1 LRFAIVDV
9 WVAADG
15 GTHQGSAIANQQE
28 INNQRSF
35 NLKSIVMQHILVY
48 GDSLSWGI
56 VPNTRRRLS
65 FTERWPGVMERALV
79 DGGHQVR
86 VIEDCLNGRRTAW
99 DDPFKPGRNALDGI
113 EQRMEI
119 NSPLALVIVMLGAN
133 DFQSVH
139 QNNAWHSAQG
149 LASVIRA
156 MRRAPIEP
164 GMPVPPIL
172 VVAPPPITTPV
183 GKPIWEKFEGAPAR
197 AERAAEAYAANAA
210 ELECH
215 FYDAGRVVS
224 TSPHDGIHLD
234 ADQHA
239 TLGAALGKVAGESLS
254 GR

>member
-1 LRFAIVDV
+1 ML
-9 WVAADG
+9 
-15 GTHQGSAIANQQE
+15 Q
-28 INNQRSF
+28 
-35 NLKSIVMQHILVY
+35 ILVY

-56 VPNTRRRLS
+56 IPNTRRRLS
-65 FTERWPGVMERALV
+65 FTERWPGVMESALV

-99 DDPFKPGRNALDGI
+99 DDPFKAGRNALDGV

-139 QNNAWHSAQG
+139 QNNAWHSGQG

-183 GKPIWEKFEGAPAR
+183 GKPIWEKFEGAPGR
-197 AERAAEAYAANAA
+197 SERAAEAYAAIAA
-210 ELECH
+210 EMECQ

-239 TLGAALGKVAGESLS
+239 TLGAALAKVVSKLLGDRHV
-254 GR
+254 GRSY

>member
-1 LRFAIVDV
+1 L
-9 WVAADG
+9 
-15 GTHQGSAIANQQE
+15 
-28 INNQRSF
+28 
-35 NLKSIVMQHILVY
+35 QHILVY

-65 FTERWPGVMERALV
+65 FAERWPGVMERALV
-79 DGGHQVR
+79 DAGHQVR

-99 DDPFKPGRNALDGI
+99 DDPFKPGRNALDGL

-119 NSPLALVIVMLGAN
+119 NSPLALAIVMLGAN

-139 QNNAWHSAQG
+139 QNNAWHSGQG
-149 LASVIRA
+149 LAAVIRA

-197 AERAAEAYAANAA
+197 AERAVDAYSATAA
-210 ELECH
+210 EMECQ
-215 FYDAGRVVS
+215 FFDAGRVVS

-239 TLGAALGKVAGESLS
+239 TLGAALAKVVSESLR

>member
-1 LRFAIVDV
+1 ML
-9 WVAADG
+9 
-15 GTHQGSAIANQQE
+15 Q
-28 INNQRSF
+28 
-35 NLKSIVMQHILVY
+35 ILVY

-56 VPNTRRRLS
+56 IPNTRRRLS

-99 DDPFKPGRNALDGI
+99 DDPFKAGRNALDGV

-119 NSPLALVIVMLGAN
+119 NSPLALVMVMLGAN

-139 QNNAWHSAQG
+139 QNNAWHSGQG

-183 GKPIWEKFEGAPAR
+183 GKPISEKFEGTPGR
-197 AERAAEAYAANAA
+197 SERAAEAYAAIAA
-210 ELECH
+210 EMECQ

-239 TLGAALGKVAGESLS
+239 TLGAALAKVVSKLLGDRHV
-254 GR
+254 GRSY

>member
-1 LRFAIVDV
+1 MR
-9 WVAADG
+9 
-15 GTHQGSAIANQQE
+15 Q
-28 INNQRSF
+28 
-35 NLKSIVMQHILVY
+35 ILIY
-48 GDSLSWGI
+48 ADSLTWGI
-56 VPNTRRRLS
+56 VPDTRKRWP
-65 FTERWPGVMERALV
+65 FATRWPGVMERALSNA
-79 DGGHQVR
+79 GHEAR
-86 VIEDCLNGRRTAW
+86 VIEDCLNGRRTVW

-139 QNNAWHSAQG
+139 QNNAWHSGQG

-197 AERAAEAYAANAA
+197 SEQAAEAYAAIAA
-210 ELECH
+210 EMECR

-239 TLGAALGKVAGESLS
+239 TLGAALAKAVTALLAG
-254 GR
+254 G

>member
-1 LRFAIVDV
+1 M
-9 WVAADG
+9 
-15 GTHQGSAIANQQE
+15 QQ
-28 INNQRSF
+28 
-35 NLKSIVMQHILVY
+35 ILVY

-56 VPNTRRRLS
+56 IPNTRRRLP
-65 FTERWPGVMERALV
+65 FPERWPGVMERALV
-79 DGGHQVR
+79 DRGHRVR

-99 DDPFKPGRNALDGI
+99 DDPFKPGRNALEGI

-119 NSPLALVIVMLGAN
+119 NSPLSLVILMLGAN

-139 QNNAWHSAQG
+139 QNTAWHSGQG
-149 LASVIRA
+149 LAAVIRA
-156 MRRAPIEP
+156 VRRAPIEP

-197 AERAAEAYAANAA
+197 SERAADAYAAMAA
-210 ELECH
+210 EMECQ
-215 FYDAGRVVS
+215 FFDAGRVVS

-239 TLGAALGKVAGESLS
+239 VLGTAVANVVGEWLGG
-254 GR
+254 G

>member
-1 LRFAIVDV
+1 ML
-9 WVAADG
+9 
-15 GTHQGSAIANQQE
+15 Q
-28 INNQRSF
+28 
-35 NLKSIVMQHILVY
+35 ILVY

-56 VPNTRRRLS
+56 IPNTRRRLS
-65 FTERWPGVMERALV
+65 SAERWPGVMERALANA
-79 DGGHQVR
+79 GHHVR

-99 DDPFKPGRNALDGI
+99 DDPFKPGRNALDGV

-119 NSPLALVIVMLGAN
+119 NSPLALVILMLGAN

-139 QNNAWHSAQG
+139 QNNAWHSGQG

-183 GKPIWEKFEGAPAR
+183 GKPLWEKFEGAPPR
-197 AERAAEAYAANAA
+197 AEGAAEAYRAIAA
-210 ELECH
+210 EMDCQ
-215 FYDAGRVVS
+215 FFDAGRVVS

-234 ADQHA
+234 ADQHEI
-239 TLGAALGKVAGESLS
+239 LGRALSAVVSDVLS
-254 GR
+254 GAKATA

>member
-1 LRFAIVDV
+1 ML
-9 WVAADG
+9 
-15 GTHQGSAIANQQE
+15 Q
-28 INNQRSF
+28 
-35 NLKSIVMQHILVY
+35 ILVY

-56 VPNTRRRLS
+56 IPNTRRRLS

-99 DDPFKPGRNALDGI
+99 DDPFKAGRNALDGV

-119 NSPLALVIVMLGAN
+119 NSPLALVMVMLGAN

-139 QNNAWHSAQG
+139 QNNAWHSGQG

-183 GKPIWEKFEGAPAR
+183 GKPIWEKFEGAPGR
-197 AERAAEAYAANAA
+197 SERAAEAYAAIAA
-210 ELECH
+210 EMECQ

>member
-1 LRFAIVDV
+1 ML
-9 WVAADG
+9 
-15 GTHQGSAIANQQE
+15 Q
-28 INNQRSF
+28 
-35 NLKSIVMQHILVY
+35 ILVY

-56 VPNTRRRLS
+56 IPNTRRRLS
-65 FTERWPGVMERALV
+65 FPERWPGVMEHALV

-139 QNNAWHSAQG
+139 QNNAWHSGQG

-183 GKPIWEKFEGAPAR
+183 GKPIWEKFEGAPGR
-197 AERAAEAYAANAA
+197 SERAAEAYAAIAA
-210 ELECH
+210 EMKCQ

-239 TLGAALGKVAGESLS
+239 TLGAALAKVVSESLS
-254 GR
+254 R

>member
-1 LRFAIVDV
+1 
-9 WVAADG
+9 
-15 GTHQGSAIANQQE
+15 
-28 INNQRSF
+28 
-35 NLKSIVMQHILVY
+35 MQHILVY

-56 VPNTRRRLS
+56 IPNTRRRLP
-65 FTERWPGVMERALV
+65 FPERWPGVMERALV
-79 DGGHQVR
+79 DGGLRVR
-86 VIEDCLNGRRTAW
+86 VVEDCLNGRRTAW
-99 DDPFKPGRNALDGI
+99 DDPFKPGRNALEGV

-139 QNNAWHSAQG
+139 QNTAWHSGQG
-149 LASVIRA
+149 LAAVIRA
-156 MRRAPIEP
+156 IRRAPIEP

-197 AERAAEAYAANAA
+197 CERAAEAYAAIAA
-210 ELECH
+210 EMECQ
-215 FYDAGRVVS
+215 FFDAGRVVS

-234 ADQHA
+234 ADEHA
-239 TLGAALGKVAGESLS
+239 TLGAALAKVVGESLG